1 MTEPIE
7 AITAAL
13 LEMQHDLIQISDLPS
28 DELLRQWM
36 KKYDIRLVGENF
48 NRIYAKEL
56 RHSLAEKF
64 DVQISEK
71 EFIAVIPSICSGIN
85 METQL
90 LLTLWNAVESEQPC
104 NDYLISLLK

>member
-1 MTEPIE
+1 MSNQMEE
-7 AITAAL
+7 ITAAL
-13 LEMQHDLIQISDLPS
+13 LEMQHDLIQISDSPS

-48 NRIYAKEL
+48 NSIYAKEL

-64 DVQISEK
+64 NIQISEK
-71 EFIAVIPSICSGIN
+71 DLIALIPSICSEIN

-90 LLTLWNAVESEQPC
+90 LITLWNVAESDCPC
-104 NDYLISLLK
+104 NDYLICLL

>member
-1 MTEPIE
+1 MTKPIE

-13 LEMQHDLIQISDLPS
+13 LEMQHDLIQISDSPS

-36 KKYDIRLVGENF
+36 GKYDIRLVGENF

-64 DVQISEK
+64 NVQISERDLI
-71 EFIAVIPSICSGIN
+71 ELIPSICSGIN

-90 LLTLWNAVESEQPC
+90 LITLWNAAESEQPC
-104 NDYLISLLK
+104 NDYLICLLK